1 MKKAILMPDSFKGTM
16 SSSEICAIM
25 RERILEHFPECA
37 VSSIPV
43 ADGGE
48 GTVDCFLEAMGGQRV
63 SVRVKGPFM
72 EDIDSFYGIVQ
83 TSCKTA
89 VIEMAAAASLPMV
102 LGREDPRVTTT
113 YGVGQLIRHAIENG
127 CKKLIVGLGGSCTND
142 MGAGAAAGAGAKF
155 YDKDGN
161 EFVPTGA
168 TLDRIADVDL
178 TALKSLLEGVEVVAM
193 CDIDN
198 PLYGPTGAAY
208 VFAPQKGADAET
220 VKLLDANL
228 AAAADTV
235 KSRLGVDVANIPGAG
250 AAGGMGAGMVAFFG
264 ARLMPGI
271 DTVLDTVSFDSIA
284 ADADFIFTGEGKID
298 SQSLRGK
305 VVIGIA
311 GRAKKLNTPV
321 IAVVGDIGDNME
333 PAYEMGVS
341 AIFSTNRVAV
351 EFPKA
356 KLRAKS
362 DMSLTMDTVLRTLK
376 LGAAM
381 N

>member
-25 RERILEHFPECA
+25 RQRILEYFPDCA

-48 GTVDCFLEAMGGQRV
+48 GTVDCFLEAMGGERI

-102 LGREDPRVTTT
+102 SGRENPRVTTT

-155 YDKDGN
+155 FDKSGK

-168 TLDRIADVDL
+168 TLEQIANIDL
-178 TALKSLLEGVEVVAM
+178 SELNILLQGIEVVAM

-208 VFAPQKGADAET
+208 VFAPQKGADADT

-228 AAAADTV
+228 VAAADTV
-235 KSRLGVDVANIPGAG
+235 KARLGIDVADIPGAG

-271 DTVLDTVSFDSIA
+271 ETVLDTVDFDRIA

-351 EFPKA
+351 DFSKA

-376 LGAAM
+376 LGANM
-381 N
+381 K

>member
-25 RERILEHFPECA
+25 RQRILEYFPDCA

-48 GTVDCFLEAMGGQRV
+48 GPAHCFLEAMGGERV

-102 LGREDPRVTTT
+102 SGRENPRVTTT

-155 YDKDGN
+155 FDKSGK

-168 TLDRIADVDL
+168 TLEQIANIDL
-178 TALKSLLEGVEVVAM
+178 SELNILLQGIEVVAM

-208 VFAPQKGADAET
+208 VFAPQKGADADT

-228 AAAADTV
+228 VAAADTV
-235 KSRLGVDVANIPGAG
+235 KARLGIDVADIPGAG

-271 DTVLDTVSFDSIA
+271 ETVLDTVDFDHIA

-351 EFPKA
+351 DFSKA

-376 LGAAM
+376 LGANM
-381 N
+381 K

>member
-1 MKKAILMPDSFKGTM
+1 
-16 SSSEICAIM
+16 
-25 RERILEHFPECA
+25 
-37 VSSIPV
+37 
-43 ADGGE
+43 
-48 GTVDCFLEAMGGQRV
+48 
-63 SVRVKGPFM
+63 
-72 EDIDSFYGIVQ
+72 
-83 TSCKTA
+83 
-89 VIEMAAAASLPMV
+89 
-102 LGREDPRVTTT
+102 
-113 YGVGQLIRHAIENG
+113 
-127 CKKLIVGLGGSCTND
+127 
-142 MGAGAAAGAGAKF
+142 
-155 YDKDGN
+155 
-161 EFVPTGA
+161 
-168 TLDRIADVDL
+168 
-178 TALKSLLEGVEVVAM
+178 
-193 CDIDN
+193 
-198 PLYGPTGAAY
+198 
-208 VFAPQKGADAET
+208 
-220 VKLLDANL
+220 
-228 AAAADTV
+228 
-235 KSRLGVDVANIPGAG
+235 
-250 AAGGMGAGMVAFFG
+250 MGAGMVAFFG

-362 DMSLTMDTVLRTLK
+362 DMSLTMDTVLRALK

>member
-16 SSSEICAIM
+16 SSSEICSIM
-25 RERILEHFPECA
+25 RERIIEHFPDCA

-48 GTVDCFLEAMGGQRV
+48 GTVDCFLEAMGGERI

-102 LGREDPRVTTT
+102 SGRENPRVTTT

-155 YDKDGN
+155 FDKSGK

-168 TLDRIADVDL
+168 TLEQIADIYL
-178 TALKSLLEGVEVVAM
+178 SELKALLQGIEVVAM

-208 VFAPQKGADAET
+208 VFAPQKGADADT

-228 AAAADTV
+228 VAAADTV
-235 KSRLGVDVANIPGAG
+235 KARLGIDVVGIPGAG

-271 DTVLDTVSFDSIA
+271 ETVLDTVDFDRIA

-351 EFPKA
+351 DFSKA

-376 LGAAM
+376 LGANM
-381 N
+381 K

>member
-25 RERILEHFPECA
+25 RQRILEYFPDCA

-48 GTVDCFLEAMGGQRV
+48 GTVDCFLEAMGGERI

-102 LGREDPRVTTT
+102 SGRENPRVTTT

-155 YDKDGN
+155 FDKSGK

-168 TLDRIADVDL
+168 TLEQIANIDL
-178 TALKSLLEGVEVVAM
+178 SELNILFQGIEVVAM

-208 VFAPQKGADAET
+208 VFAPQKGADADT

-228 AAAADTV
+228 VAAADTV
-235 KSRLGVDVANIPGAG
+235 KARLGIDVADIPGAG

-271 DTVLDTVSFDSIA
+271 ETVLDTVDFDRIA

-351 EFPKA
+351 DFSKA

-376 LGAAM
+376 LGANM
-381 N
+381 

>member
-25 RERILEHFPECA
+25 RQRILEYFPDCA

-48 GTVDCFLEAMGGQRV
+48 GTVDCFLEAMGGERV

-102 LGREDPRVTTT
+102 QGRENPRVTTT
-113 YGVGQLIRHAIENG
+113 YGVGQLVRHAIENG

-155 YDKDGN
+155 FDKDGK

-168 TLDRIADVDL
+168 TLDQIADIDL
-178 TALKSLLEGVEVVAM
+178 SELKALLQGIEVVAM

-208 VFAPQKGADAET
+208 VFAPQKGADADT
-220 VKLLDANL
+220 VTLLNANL
-228 AAAADTV
+228 VAAADTV
-235 KSRLGVDVANIPGAG
+235 KARLGIDVADIPGAG

-271 DTVLDTVSFDSIA
+271 ETVLDTVDFDHIA
-284 ADADFIFTGEGKID
+284 SEADFIFTGEGKID
-298 SQSLRGK
+298 RQSLFGK
-305 VVIGIA
+305 AIS
-311 GRAKKLNTPV
+311 
-321 IAVVGDIGDNME
+321 
-333 PAYEMGVS
+333 GV
-341 AIFSTNRVAV
+341 ARY
-351 EFPKA
+351 
-356 KLRAKS
+356 AKS
-362 DMSLTMDTVLRTLK
+362 EDIPVYCFVGRLGDDRAELLAMGLADILEVRARASSTEDAMQNAARYLTDMGGELAHRLSSK
-376 LGAAM
+376 
-381 N
+381 